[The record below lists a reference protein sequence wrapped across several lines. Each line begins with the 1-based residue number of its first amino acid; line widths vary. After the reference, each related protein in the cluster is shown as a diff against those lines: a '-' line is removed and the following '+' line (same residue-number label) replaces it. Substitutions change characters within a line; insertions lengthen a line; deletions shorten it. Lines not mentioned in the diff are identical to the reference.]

1 MRQPDRLAKCPARS
15 TNGVPM
21 TDREIALILWP
32 QFQMLDVIG
41 PLEAFTMANR
51 FAGPHYRTVLLS
63 ARGTEAVSSSGY
75 SLGPAQ
81 HLYDCDPNRFDTV
94 IVPGGLGVHA
104 MRDDDALMDW
114 LRRGSREVRRLCSV
128 CSGAFLLAEAGL
140 LSGRRA
146 VTHWESVPRLTSEF
160 PSVQVEPDALYCQDG
175 NIWTAA
181 GVTSGMDMALALI
194 EQDLGR
200 SVALATAR
208 ELVLYLKRPGGQ
220 SQFSSELLAQE
231 RGGSAFDTLMG
242 WLFNHLDRPIDVET
256 MADRA
261 AMSRRSFQRRFTE
274 TFGMPP
280 AKFVERARVDAARR
294 DLEDGARGLER
305 VAAARGFGDAER
317 MRRSFQRVLGLSPA
331 EYRDRFRTASRT
343 A

>member
-1 MRQPDRLAKCPARS
+1 MPI
-15 TNGVPM
+15 
-21 TDREIALILWP
+21 REIALILWP
-32 QFQMLDVIG
+32 DFQMLDVVG

-51 FAGPHYRTVLLS
+51 FAGPFYRTRLLS
-63 ARGTEAVSSSGY
+63 AAGANVMSSSGY

-81 HLYDCDPNRFDTV
+81 AIDAVDPARFDTV
-94 IVPGGLGVHA
+94 IVPGGRGVHD
-104 MRDDDALMDW
+104 MRRDADLMNW
-114 LRRGSREVRRLCSV
+114 LRATCSKTRRMCSV

-146 VTHWESVPRLTSEF
+146 VTHWESVPRLTREF
-160 PSVQVEPDALYCQDG
+160 PDIRVEPDSLYCQDEH
-175 NIWTAA
+175 IWTAA

-200 SVALATAR
+200 SVSLATAR

-220 SQFSSELLAQE
+220 SQFSAELLAQE
-231 RGGSAFDTLMG
+231 QGGSAFDSLMG
-242 WLFNHLDRPIDVET
+242 WLFNHLDTPIDVET
-256 MADRA
+256 MAERA
-261 AMSRRSFQRRFTE
+261 AMSRRSFQRRFSE

-280 AKFVERARVDAARR
+280 AKFLERARVDAARR

-343 A
+343 S